1 MNSVISHNM
10 EPPSKT
16 AIAPGDRESNSS
28 RSKAPVFVLGCPRS
42 GTTVL
47 YHMLLSAGNFAV
59 YRAESNVFSVLQPRF
74 GSLKSKHNRDRL
86 LDHWLRSELFLRTGL
101 DADAIR
107 KEVDANCRSAGD
119 FLRIVMEA
127 MARQQNVDRWSDC
140 TPDHLLYIRQIKR
153 EIPNALIVH
162 IIRDGRDVALSYA
175 KQGWAYPLPWD
186 RNEQLSV
193 AGLFWRWIVR
203 RARIAGRS
211 LGPDYYEL
219 HYEDLVERP
228 RETLAALGH
237 FIGQELNHAEIQ
249 QTGIGS
255 VSQPNS
261 SFGSDASG
269 GFQPVGRWRKQM
281 SEKQLTDFESLIGEF
296 LAELEYPLGSN
307 EKSGG
312 LRALR
317 LRATYHFWFSMR
329 HWLKS
334 STPLGRFT
342 RIGRMGIVDSQPTAR

>member
-1 MNSVISHNM
+1 M
-10 EPPSKT
+10 ESFSKT
-16 AIAPGDRESNSS
+16 ATVSQDAVDYGL

-74 GSLKSKHNRDRL
+74 GSLKNKRNRDQL
-86 LDHWLRSELFLRTGL
+86 LDRWLRSELFLRTGL

-107 KEVDANCRSAGD
+107 KEIDANCRSAGD

-127 MARQQNVDRWSDC
+127 MARQQGVERWADC
-140 TPDHLLYIRQIKR
+140 TPDHLLYIEQIKR
-153 EIPNALIVH
+153 EIPNALVIH

-186 RNEQLSV
+186 RREQLSV

-203 RARIAGRS
+203 RARIFGAA
-211 LGPDYYEL
+211 LGSDYYEL

-237 FIGQELNHAEIQ
+237 FVGQELDHEQIQ
-249 QTGIGS
+249 QAGIGS

-261 SFGSDASG
+261 SFGSDTAA

-281 SEKQLTDFESLIGEF
+281 NEQQIADFESLTGDCLREVG
-296 LAELEYPLGSN
+296 YPLASQ
-307 EKSGG
+307 SSSST
-312 LRALR
+312 LWALR
-317 LRATYHFWFSMR
+317 LRATYRLWFSAR

-334 STPLGRFT
+334 ATPLGRLT
-342 RIGRMGIVDSQPTAR
+342 RIGRMGLLDPEASAR